1 MIQMRVGFQK
11 KKSSGKMI
19 QTNQFDIYFAIII
32 FITYFILDMF
42 YAYYI
47 LCIESRQNLISSFM
61 AGMITSLS
69 AFGIVSFSQNM
80 LYVIPLFL
88 GAFAGTYFTMKLK
101 EILQSRKRKVDNS
114 E

>member
-1 MIQMRVGFQK
+1 M
-11 KKSSGKMI
+11 
-19 QTNQFDIYFAIII
+19 TNLDQFNTSIAILI
-32 FITYFILDMF
+32 FTTYFILDMF

-47 LCIESRQNLISSFM
+47 LCIESRQNLMSSFM

-69 AFGIVSFSQNM
+69 AFGVVSFSQNM

-101 EILQSRKRKVDNS
+101 EIYHKDEK
-114 E
+114 

>member
-1 MIQMRVGFQK
+1 MM
-11 KKSSGKMI
+11 MTT
-19 QTNQFDIYFAIII
+19 TNINEFSFFIASII

-47 LCIESRQNLISSFM
+47 LCIESRQNLMSSFM

-69 AFGIVSFSQNM
+69 AFGVVSFSKNM
-80 LYVIPLFL
+80 LYVIPLFF
-88 GAFAGTYFTMKLK
+88 GAFAGTYATMKLK
-101 EILQSRKRKVDNS
+101 EILQSRKRKVDKA

>member
-1 MIQMRVGFQK
+1 MTP
-11 KKSSGKMI
+11 
-19 QTNQFDIYFAIII
+19 TNNFDINIAILI
-32 FITYFILDMF
+32 FVTYFILDMF

-47 LCIESRQNLISSFM
+47 LCIESRQNLMSSFM

-69 AFGIVSFSQNM
+69 AFGIVSFSKNM
-80 LYVIPLFL
+80 IYIVPLFL
-88 GAFAGTYFTMKLK
+88 GAFAGTYVTMKLK

>member
-1 MIQMRVGFQK
+1 MTP
-11 KKSSGKMI
+11 
-19 QTNQFDIYFAIII
+19 TNNFDINIAILI
-32 FITYFILDMF
+32 FVTYFILDMF

-47 LCIESRQNLISSFM
+47 LCIESRQNLMSSFM

-69 AFGIVSFSQNM
+69 AFGIVSFSKNM
-80 LYVIPLFL
+80 IYIVPLFL
-88 GAFAGTYFTMKLK
+88 GAFVGTYVTMKLK

>member
-1 MIQMRVGFQK
+1 M
-11 KKSSGKMI
+11 
-19 QTNQFDIYFAIII
+19 TNLDQFNISIAILI
-32 FITYFILDMF
+32 FTTYFILDMF

-47 LCIESRQNLISSFM
+47 LCIESRQNLMSSFM

-69 AFGIVSFSQNM
+69 AFGVVSFSQNM
-80 LYVIPLFL
+80 LYVVPLFL

-101 EILQSRKRKVDNS
+101 EILQSRKRKVDNA

>member
-1 MIQMRVGFQK
+1 M
-11 KKSSGKMI
+11 
-19 QTNQFDIYFAIII
+19 TNPDQFHISVAILI

-47 LCIESRQNLISSFM
+47 LCIESRKNLMSSFM

-69 AFGIVSFSQNM
+69 AFGVVSFSQNM
-80 LYVIPLFL
+80 LYVVPLFL